1 MNAMSFMVAQA
12 TDRKMPKLSA
22 TMRAN
27 PSATRRNEVRQA
39 IMDCP
44 DITEERIGRA
54 LGLGLPQVDR
64 YVRMLI
70 DGGEVVRVGPGL
82 RAVE

>member
-1 MNAMSFMVAQA
+1 MSFMVAQA
-12 TDRKMPKLSA
+12 TGEKPPKLSA

-39 IMDCP
+39 IRDCP
-44 DITEERIGRA
+44 DISEERIGRA
-54 LGLGLPQVDR
+54 LRMGSPQVGR

-70 DGGEVVRVGPGL
+70 DGGEVVRVGSGL